1 MDLLNR
7 RVSFQL
13 TAYEGATVTNLTM
26 LLAQVARVLPYRDI
40 VEILFFAAAVYYI
53 QLWLKKDKTRNLIL
67 GFYIYC
73 ALFCASYYADLPV
86 LRFVLFVFAP
96 AVAMLFII
104 LHQETLQKNFIML
117 SNPAVPLDD
126 KGHWIN
132 ELVTCSLTA
141 LNRHKDIIIV
151 LERNDHLKSI
161 IHAPYFIYAELKRD
175 VFDILL
181 EKQMAGNE
189 YMIWINQQG
198 KIVSINSSWK
208 TQLDEEWLTKEV
220 EQMHLWKQQALHI
233 SSKTDALVLKINPLS
248 RSFDIVNHGKVVEG
262 MNAEAVTTYLKKQL
276 TRGKRPERAVG
287 TIQQKTI

>member
-1 MDLLNR
+1 MHLN
-7 RVSFQL
+7 QL
-13 TAYEGATVTNLTM
+13 IACEGATVTNLTI
-26 LLAQVARVLPYRDI
+26 LLAQLARALPYRDI
-40 VEILFFAAAVYYI
+40 TEILFFAAAIYYI

-96 AVAMLFII
+96 ALAMIFII
-104 LHQETLQKNFIML
+104 LHQETLQKNFITL
-117 SNPAVPLDD
+117 SNPAIPLDD

-132 ELVTCSLTA
+132 ELVMCSLTA

-175 VFDILL
+175 VFEILL

-189 YMIWINQQG
+189 HMIWINQHG

-208 TQLDEEWLTKEV
+208 TQLDEDWLTQET
-220 EQMHLWKQQALHI
+220 EPMHLWKQQALHI
-233 SSKTDALVLKINPLS
+233 TSKTDALVLKINPLS
-248 RSFDIVNHGKVVEG
+248 RSFDVVNHGKIVEG
-262 MNAEAVTTYLKKQL
+262 MNAETVSTYLKKQL
-276 TRGKRPERAVG
+276 SRGKRQERALG
-287 TIQQKTI
+287 NIQRKTI

>member
-1 MDLLNR
+1 MTHLM
-7 RVSFQL
+7 
-13 TAYEGATVTNLTM
+13 T
-26 LLAQVARVLPYRDI
+26 LLAQIARVLPYRDI
-40 VEILFFAAAVYYI
+40 VEILFFAAAIYYI

-67 GFYIYC
+67 WFYMYC

-96 AVAMLFII
+96 ALAMVFII
-104 LHQETLQKNFIML
+104 LHQETLQKNFITL

-132 ELVTCSLTA
+132 ELIMCSLTA
-141 LNRHKDIIIV
+141 LNRHKDIILV

-181 EKQMAGNE
+181 EKQMTGHE
-189 YMIWINQQG
+189 YMIWINQHG

-208 TQLDEEWLTKEV
+208 TQLDEEWLSQETQK
-220 EQMHLWKQQALHI
+220 MHLWKQQALHI
-233 SSKTDALVLKINPLS
+233 TSKTDAMVLKINPLS
-248 RSFDIVNHGKVVEG
+248 RSFDVINQGKIIEQG
-262 MNAEAVTTYLKKQL
+262 THQELLEIKGHNATMWQMQVGG
-276 TRGKRPERAVG
+276 RGKTE
-287 TIQQKTI
+287 K

>member
-1 MDLLNR
+1 MN
-7 RVSFQL
+7 
-13 TAYEGATVTNLTM
+13 NLTI
-26 LLAQVARVLPYRDI
+26 LLAQIARALPYRDI
-40 VEILFFAAAVYYI
+40 IEILFFSSAIYYI

-96 AVAMLFII
+96 ALAMLFII
-104 LHQETLQKNFIML
+104 LHQETLQKNFITL
-117 SNPAVPLDD
+117 SNPAIPLDD

-132 ELVTCSLTA
+132 ELVMCSLTA

-175 VFDILL
+175 VFEILL

-189 YMIWINQQG
+189 HMIWINQQG

-208 TQLDEEWLTKEV
+208 TQLDEDWLAQEAEK
-220 EQMHLWKQQALHI
+220 MHLWKQQALYI
-233 SSKTDALVLKINPLS
+233 TGKTDALVLKINPLS
-248 RSFDIVNHGKVVEG
+248 RSFDVINQGKVIGG
-262 MNAEAVTTYLKKQL
+262 MNAETVSTYLKKQL
-276 TRGKRPERAVG
+276 SRRQRYERQAASV
-287 TIQQKTI
+287 QRKTI